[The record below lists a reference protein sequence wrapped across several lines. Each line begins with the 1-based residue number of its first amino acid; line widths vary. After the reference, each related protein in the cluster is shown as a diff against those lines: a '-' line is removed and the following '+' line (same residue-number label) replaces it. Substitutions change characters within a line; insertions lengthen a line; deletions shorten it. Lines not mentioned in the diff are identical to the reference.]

1 MAHTKSK
8 QRAVKYPKPK
18 KTRRTVKE
26 SLALYTTAPRP
37 IIETDH
43 PHIIRVEGVRGGEP
57 ITRKSYVSVRIIVG
71 AIRLGETPKQLREA
85 YAPHLSYAEISDAL
99 SYYLRHTAEIETYFA
114 EHQAAS
120 ERSYALSRLADQRKR
135 AEAKP

>member
-1 MAHTKSK
+1 MAQTKTRK
-8 QRAVKYPKPK
+8 TKTKYKTPKPKMRAVKEQAVQYS
-18 KTRRTVKE
+18 VA
-26 SLALYTTAPRP
+26 SRP

-43 PHIIRVEGVRGGEP
+43 PHIIRIEGVRDGEP
-57 ITRKSYVSVRIIVG
+57 ITRKSHVSVRIIIG

-85 YAPHLSYAEISDAL
+85 YSPQLSYAEISDAL

-120 ERSYALSRLADQRKR
+120 ERMLKAAQSRAASKH
-135 AEAKP
+135 E

>member
-1 MAHTKSK
+1 MVHIKSK
-8 QRAVKYPKPK
+8 QRPIKYPKPK
-18 KTRRTVKE
+18 KTRRAVKE
-26 SLALYTTAPRP
+26 SLASYTTDSRP

-43 PHIIRVEGVRGGEP
+43 PHIIRIEGVRDGEP
-57 ITRKSYVSVRIIVG
+57 ITRKSHVSVRIIVG

-85 YAPHLSYAEISDAL
+85 YSPQLSYAEISDAL

-120 ERSYALSRLADQRKR
+120 ERMLKAAQSRAASKH
-135 AEAKP
+135 E

>member
-18 KTRRTVKE
+18 KTRRAVKE
-26 SLALYTTAPRP
+26 SLAVYTTDSRP

-43 PHIIRVEGVRGGEP
+43 PHIIRIEGVRGGEP
-57 ITRKSYVSVRIIVG
+57 ITRKSHVSVRIIIG

-85 YAPHLSYAEISDAL
+85 YAPQLSYAEISDAL

-120 ERSYALSRLADQRKR
+120 ERMLKAAQSRAASKH
-135 AEAKP
+135 E

>member
-1 MAHTKSK
+1 MVHTKSK

-18 KTRRTVKE
+18 KTRRVVKE
-26 SLALYTTAPRP
+26 SLAVYTTASRP

-43 PHIIRVEGVRGGEP
+43 PHIIRIEGVRDGEP
-57 ITRKSYVSVRIIVG
+57 ITRKSHVSVRIIVG

-85 YAPHLSYAEISDAL
+85 YSPQLSYAEISDAL

-120 ERSYALSRLADQRKR
+120 ERMLKAAQSRAASKH
-135 AEAKP
+135 E

>member
-8 QRAVKYPKPK
+8 QRLVKYPKPK
-18 KTRRTVKE
+18 KTRRVVKE
-26 SLALYTTAPRP
+26 SLAVYTTASRP

-43 PHIIRVEGVRGGEP
+43 PHIIRIEGVRDGEP
-57 ITRKSYVSVRIIVG
+57 ITRKSHVSVRIIVG

-85 YAPHLSYAEISDAL
+85 YSPQLSYAEISDAL
-99 SYYLRHTAEIETYFA
+99 SHYLRHTAEIETYFA

-120 ERSYALSRLADQRKR
+120 ERMLKAAQSRAASKH
-135 AEAKP
+135 E